1 LVLNYSKIYGG
12 KIYGI
17 SPVLRFNHLEKYESQ
32 YVIFEVTEA
41 IFEVTEAAGIPI
53 LRVPKIEPPIFTLHA
68 VAAVAATLLRLL
80 RVLRDRGL
88 QRPASW
94 DNGMNQNII

>member
-1 LVLNYSKIYGG
+1 VWRDIYNIYGDG
-12 KIYGI
+12 KYKEMGTCKKYGEI
-17 SPVLRFNHLEKYESQ
+17 QEI

>member
-53 LRVPKIEPPIFTLHA
+53 LRVPKIASPIFTLHA
-68 VAAVAATLLRLL
+68 VAAVAATAAGGRCCGFFGFFET
-80 RVLRDRGL
+80 VVCRGL
-88 QRPASW
+88 PA
-94 DNGMNQNII
+94 GTMV